1 VSPPLEEDLAAA
13 PSIAAARTALEEHP
27 GPVWIVGGAIRD
39 ALLGERVAD
48 ADLAVTRGEEERA
61 ARAIAGVAG
70 GSAFT
75 LSEEFATWRAVAPT
89 DGWHVDVAGLR
100 ADSIEDDL
108 RARDF
113 TVNAVALQ
121 LAGGEPIDPTG
132 GVADADAR
140 ILRAAS
146 EGAFEEDPL
155 RLLRAV
161 RLAAGLGLSLDGKT
175 IELARAHA
183 SHAADPAGE
192 RQFAELRGMV
202 AGSDPLTGMRLMEEL
217 ALLPV
222 VLPELEALRGV
233 VQNPNHHLDV
243 LGHTLA
249 VLEEWLGIEADLPE
263 FAGDLAQEVAEFL
276 AEPLAD
282 ELTRQG
288 ALRFGALFHD
298 LGKPETRAEGAG
310 YVTFIGHDEVGAQII
325 ASICRRLR
333 TSRALSGHL
342 QGLALHHLRLGFL
355 IHQQPLSRR
364 AVYDY
369 LVATEP
375 VAADVTLLT
384 MADRLAARGE
394 GPLASPEMV
403 NAHLDLARE
412 MLREALAWHRDGSPR
427 PPVSGDD
434 LADELG
440 LSPGPEM
447 GRLLEELRAE
457 AFTGEITGRSQALE
471 RARQLR

>member
-1 VSPPLEEDLAAA
+1 VSPPLEEALAAA
-13 PSIAAARTALEEHP
+13 PSIAAARAALVEHS
-27 GPVWIVGGAIRD
+27 GQVWIVGGAIRD
-39 ALLGERVAD
+39 ALLGQRVAD
-48 ADLAVTRGEEERA
+48 ADLAVERGREEEA
-61 ARAIAGVAG
+61 ARAIARVAG

-89 DGWHVDVAGLR
+89 DGWHVDVSGLR
-100 ADSIEDDL
+100 AESIEDDL

-113 TVNAVALQ
+113 TVNAIAVA

-132 GVADADAR
+132 GIADADAR

-146 EGAFEEDPL
+146 ENAFAEDPL
-155 RLLRAV
+155 RLLRAA
-161 RLAAGLGLSLDGKT
+161 RLAAGLGLSLEAKT

-192 RQFAELRGMV
+192 RQFAELRGIV
-202 AGSDPLTGMRLMEEL
+202 AGRDPLAGMRLMDEL
-217 ALLPV
+217 GVLPV
-222 VLPELEALRGV
+222 VLPELETLRGV

-249 VLEEWLGIEADLPE
+249 VLEEWLSIEADLSG
-263 FAGDLAQEVAEFL
+263 FAGDLTREVGEFL

-282 ELTRQG
+282 ELTRQD

-298 LGKPETRAEGAG
+298 LGKPETRAEGTG

-375 VAADVTLLT
+375 VSADVTLLT
-384 MADRLAARGE
+384 VADRLAARGE

-412 MLREALAWHRDGSPR
+412 MLREALTWHREGSPR
-427 PPVSGDD
+427 PPLTGDE